1 MDVEKLGHLIKICM
15 LFSIFDYLQI
25 NRQNNK
31 LIIFLRETLKKDG

>member
-25 NRQNNK
+25 NKQIYFNF
-31 LIIFLRETLKKDG
+31 FLRETLKKYG

>member
-25 NRQNNK
+25 NSQKK
-31 LIIFLRETLKKDG
+31 LKIFLRETMKKDG